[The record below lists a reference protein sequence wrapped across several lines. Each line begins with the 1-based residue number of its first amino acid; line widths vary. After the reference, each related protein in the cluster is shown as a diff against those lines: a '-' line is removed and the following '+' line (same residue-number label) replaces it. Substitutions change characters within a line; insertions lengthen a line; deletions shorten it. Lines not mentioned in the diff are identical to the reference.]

1 MEANKEFY
9 GMLDLL
15 LRPGFCVKDHQI
27 VYANPAA
34 RSLLLNAGMDIR
46 ELLLTGREEYDSFR
60 EGCLYLQ
67 LTIAGGCGVSV
78 YAAENQHIF
87 LLDQESDDDALR
99 AMSLAARELREPLAG
114 MQMALGQLS
123 PEKEGDQEHLAR
135 LNRGVHQILRILG
148 NMSDAYSCDA
158 AAALELRNVPQVLES
173 IFERA
178 VSHVANAGM
187 TLHFQNEAGSVLSL
201 ADEQLLERAVWNIL
215 SNAIKFSP
223 KGSALHAHLGR
234 RGRTL
239 ILSITDPGSGIAESL
254 QGNLFRRYLRQP
266 GIEDG
271 RFGLGLGMVLI
282 RSAAARHGG
291 TVLIDQPKDSGT
303 RITLTLPIRQDT
315 SMLRSPVLRVDYTG
329 EQDHGLVEL
338 ADCLP
343 LKAYYQD

>member
-15 LRPGFCVKDHQI
+15 IRPGFCVKENQI

-34 RSLLLNAGMDIR
+34 KSLLLCPGLDIR
-46 ELLLTGREEYDSFR
+46 ELLLTGQEEYATFR
-60 EGCLYLQ
+60 EGSLYLQ

-78 YAAENQHIF
+78 YAADDLHIF

-99 AMSLAARELREPLAG
+99 AMSLAARELREPLTG
-114 MQMALGQLS
+114 MQMALEQLS
-123 PEKEGDQEHLAR
+123 PEKTGDQENLAR
-135 LNRGVHQILRILG
+135 LNRGIHQILRILG
-148 NMSDAYSCDA
+148 NMSDAYSSGA
-158 AAALELRNVPQVLES
+158 GTALELRDVPQVLES

-178 VSHVANAGM
+178 ANHVASADM
-187 TLHFQNEAGSVLSL
+187 TLHFQNDVSSVLSL
-201 ADEQLLERAVWNIL
+201 VDEQLLERAIWNIL

-223 KGSALHAHLGR
+223 KGSALQAHFSR

-239 ILSITDPGSGIAESL
+239 LLSITDPGSGIAESL

-266 GIEDG
+266 GFEDG

-282 RSAAARHGG
+282 RSAAAKHGG
-291 TVLIDQPKDSGT
+291 TVLIDRPEGSGT

-315 SMLRSPVLRVDYTG
+315 TALRSPVLRVDYSG

-343 LKAYYQD
+343 LRAYYKD

>member
-1 MEANKEFY
+1 METNKEFY
-9 GMLDLL
+9 GMLDLVI
-15 LRPGFCVKDHQI
+15 RPGFCVKDYQI

-34 RSLLLNAGMDIR
+34 QSLFLSPGLDIR

-67 LTIAGGCGVSV
+67 LNIAGGCGVSV

-99 AMSLAARELREPLAG
+99 AMSLAARELREPLTG
-114 MQMALGQLS
+114 MQMALEQLS
-123 PEKEGDQEHLAR
+123 PEKEGDREHLAR
-135 LNRGVHQILRILG
+135 LNRGIHQILRILG
-148 NMSDAYSCDA
+148 NMSDAYLCDTPTT
-158 AAALELRNVPQVLES
+158 LELRDLPQVLEA
-173 IFERA
+173 IFDRA
-178 VSHVANAGM
+178 ANHVVNADM
-187 TLHFQNEAGSVLSL
+187 TLFFQNDAASILSL
-201 ADEQLLERAVWNIL
+201 VDEQLLERAVWNIL

-223 KGSALHAHLGR
+223 RGSTLHARLSR
-234 RGRTL
+234 KGRTL

-254 QGNLFRRYLRQP
+254 QKNLFRRYLRQP

-282 RSAAARHGG
+282 RSAAAKHGG
-291 TVLIDQPKDSGT
+291 TVLMDQPEGSGT
-303 RITLTLPIRQDT
+303 RITLTLPIRQDIST
-315 SMLRSPVLRVDYTG
+315 LRSPVLRIDYSG

-343 LKAYYQD
+343 LRAYYKD